1 MEPATRPQRLLAI
14 VLDSA
19 IISGASLIAAY
30 EGFPEAVRFAGLAAG
45 AAILIANLYFLTVAG
60 QTIGKRLAGLRI
72 VSKETEENGGFV
84 VNVLRRGVVPG
95 LAYVALTIVHPIL
108 GGLFVWT
115 DILFIFRSDRRC
127 VHDHIAGTLVVQS
140 KGAE

>member
-19 IISGASLIAAY
+19 IISGASLVAAY
-30 EGFPEAVRFAGLAAG
+30 DGFPEPVRVAGLAAG
-45 AAILIANLYFLTVAG
+45 AAILASNLYFLTVAG
-60 QTIGKRLAGLRI
+60 QTIGKRIAGLSI
-72 VSKETEENGGFV
+72 VRLETEENGGFV
-84 VNVLRRGVVPG
+84 VNVLRRGFVPG
-95 LAYVALTIVHPIL
+95 LIYIALTMANPIL

-115 DILFIFRSDRRC
+115 DILFIFRADRRC
-127 VHDHIAGTLVVQS
+127 VHDLIAGTLVVQS